1 VTHTNFVFNLL
12 AQRRTLRYLQITRS
26 LPDKQGGYAWTI
38 MFLEKDGLDVPPL
51 VGISS
56 ELVGAGD
63 GSTAGVTVV
72 TTSTPMREMK
82 GGGYIWTRDIGALEH
97 AIPLTKETARD
108 EHAVWH
114 EQAILFSQAY
124 QESDLFGLSGLA
136 LSGR

>member
-1 VTHTNFVFNLL
+1 
-12 AQRRTLRYLQITRS
+12 
-26 LPDKQGGYAWTI
+26 